1 MCLSPDMAQ
10 IELHVHPFLG
20 KNTIVDVVQAM
31 GNRNL
36 DILALES
43 LDDSLYPSV
52 LEETRKTYP
61 ESISDNAGI
70 RLPNGKYFLNA
81 REYNTREHLHV
92 LTVGYSMDQTSPQT
106 EIRKIIDKGLENKAL
121 VLLDHP
127 FVDNEKTRTAGHI
140 SEELEQ
146 ELGRLCKEYSGQITL
161 EWNGYCIPW
170 MRQLIKYG
178 LNIAG
183 LDISYHDVNK
193 KAEELSAQLKEQG
206 YNVPLV
212 ADTDLHAR
220 NSRHLQHMGTARI
233 ITDIEGETPK
243 DVIDSMR
250 RNIFKGNYENVK
262 KYVNPFHLLEAFCV
276 PILFPGHFKKPRA

>member
-1 MCLSPDMAQ
+1 MKQ

-20 KNTIVDVVQAM
+20 MNTITDVVQTM

-43 LDDSLYPSV
+43 LDDSLYPSL

-61 ESISDNAGI
+61 ASVSDNAGI

-92 LTVGYSMDQTSPQT
+92 LTVGYSMDEAIPQT

-127 FVDNEKTRTAGHI
+127 FVDNKKSKTAGHI
-140 SEELEQ
+140 AEALEQ
-146 ELGRLCKEYSGQITL
+146 ELERLCEEYSGQITL

-170 MRQLIKYG
+170 MRLILKYG
-178 LNIAG
+178 LNAVG
-183 LDISYHDVNK
+183 FDIIYHDVNQR
-193 KAEELSAQLKEQG
+193 AEELSAHLKEQG
-206 YNVPLV
+206 YNVPVV

-233 ITDIEGETPK
+233 ITDVEGEAPK
-243 DVIDSMR
+243 EVVDSMQ
-250 RNIFKGNYENVK
+250 RNIFKGNYKNVK
-262 KYVNPFHLLEAFCV
+262 KYVNSFHLLEAFCV
-276 PILFPGHFKKPRA
+276 PVLFPGHFKKPRA